1 MRRRRRRRSGLGRM
15 PARPDVA
22 RGGRHGHARGAP
34 AQRGTARDRPGPER
48 GRTHA
53 PQGAPARCGRDA
65 PLYAL
70 IIFFFGSIEMCGV
83 CSASWIRYGVFRTI
97 GSTGPGRRR
106 GPDRS
111 RHGSRLPTTALR
123 LCCKGAPASRDSI
136 LYYTRHARAP
146 TVHRARGGRPRRAEQ
161 RPAEQR
167 PASTALHRTRLAP
180 HRPVRGLPATGRAL
194 RVLGTSRLVCAVRTR
209 KPRPCARHTV
219 AIAHIFCSI
228 ELLVWP
234 PSAPLSSRP
243 SPLHPL
249 PADLRHRPPICA
261 CAARKPQTLCC
272 AAEACLPGTS
282 IAGEAQRPSPPVG
295 VEAECPE
302 LLTTRAEV
310 VC

>member
-1 MRRRRRRRSGLGRM
+1 MTLLWTPYHGDACDV
-15 PARPDVA
+15 PHRP
-22 RGGRHGHARGAP
+22 
-34 AQRGTARDRPGPER
+34 
-48 GRTHA
+48 
-53 PQGAPARCGRDA
+53 
-65 PLYAL
+65 
-70 IIFFFGSIEMCGV
+70 
-83 CSASWIRYGVFRTI
+83 
-97 GSTGPGRRR
+97 
-106 GPDRS
+106 
-111 RHGSRLPTTALR
+111 R
-123 LCCKGAPASRDSI
+123 LCCKALRRRAGLHTI
-136 LYYTRHARAP
+136 LYTTRTRPHRAP
-146 TVHRARGGRPRRAEQ
+146 STWRTATPRGA
-161 RPAEQR
+161 
-167 PASTALHRTRLAP
+167 ASSGAASSEHRTPPDPSGTAP
-180 HRPVRGLPATGRAL
+180 SGPRSPVPATGRAL
-194 RVLGTSRLVCAVRTR
+194 RVLGTSRLVYAVRTR